1 MKLPQDTIDQAYRF
15 TREDVEVCGFIV
27 DRKHLRIDVRGD
39 RNSCQHS
46 QYAPHVFHTHPLRS
60 GSYPSSS
67 DIIKLLKLRKYP
79 EVGVIFT
86 QWGVWEFSCHKKQA
100 LSESQVEEL
109 YDSIKR
115 AYAPLRNNYFYANM
129 NNEVEKAISDCNYAL
144 MKSLQAFDFEIYF
157 TTWEEF
163 NENGFKII

>member
-1 MKLPQDTIDQAYRF
+1 M
-15 TREDVEVCGFIV
+15 
-27 DRKHLRIDVRGD
+27 
-39 RNSCQHS
+39 
-46 QYAPHVFHTHPLRS
+46 
-60 GSYPSSS
+60 
-67 DIIKLLKLRKYP
+67 
-79 EVGVIFT
+79 IFT

-109 YDSIKR
+109 RDSIKH

-129 NNEVEKAISDCNYAL
+129 NSEVEKAISDCNYAL

-163 NENGFKII
+163 HENGFKII